1 MRRTMALRDFLQV
14 ERVALTS
21 GSPTA
26 TVSMPL
32 ANDFR
37 LLFSGD
43 PSGLTVLFR
52 NVKELA
58 NQNADPTDTAAL
70 VASECSELSEYRP
83 DSGWIPAQPS
93 GVRLE
98 LTGGSAATVIVE
110 FTSRTR
116 PD

>member
-1 MRRTMALRDFLQV
+1 MRRTMALRDYLQV
-14 ERVALTS
+14 QRVALTS
-21 GSPTA
+21 GSPMA

-37 LLFSGD
+37 LLVSGD

-83 DSGWIPAQPS
+83 DTGWIPAQPS

>member
-1 MRRTMALRDFLQV
+1 
-14 ERVALTS
+14 
-21 GSPTA
+21 
-26 TVSMPL
+26 
-32 ANDFR
+32 
-37 LLFSGD
+37 
-43 PSGLTVLFR
+43 VLFR

-58 NQNADPTDTAAL
+58 TQSADPTDTGAL

>member
-21 GSPTA
+21 GSPMA

-58 NQNADPTDTAAL
+58 TQGADPTDRGAGGKRMLGAVRVPSRQRVDSGAAL
-70 VASECSELSEYRP
+70 GRAS
-83 DSGWIPAQPS
+83 
-93 GVRLE
+93 
-98 LTGGSAATVIVE
+98 
-110 FTSRTR
+110 
-116 PD
+116 